1 MSTTILGLMGALR
14 RLVEKKVEG
23 GVEYDTIMDIIRCVE
38 YQVIVPYLKKEA
50 SHVVKDLKVRLGEVL
65 GSMST
70 KEGEEEPPQEI
81 GEAAQKM
88 MIGDQVVNETEV
100 VVEEEGEVKTK
111 KRVKKTKTRNPKKL
125 KLDLPTHPPPMT
137 GPSRSGTTV
146 FALPN
151 PNPQPQ
157 PPPTPEPGF
166 QTFSFPEPTYNQE
179 QIERFL
185 DSICPTSECNE

>member
-14 RLVEKKVEG
+14 RLVEKKVEY

-65 GSMST
+65 GSMAT
-70 KEGEEEPPQEI
+70 KEGEEEPQEV

-88 MIGDQVVNETEV
+88 MTGDQVVNETEV
-100 VVEEEGEVKTK
+100 VEEEEEVKTK
-111 KRVKKTKTRNPKKL
+111 KRGKKTKTRNLKKL
-125 KLDLPTHPPPMT
+125 KLEIPQPHTQL
-137 GPSRSGTTV
+137 
-146 FALPN
+146 
-151 PNPQPQ
+151 NPQPQ

-166 QTFSFPEPTYNQE
+166 QTFSFPEPTYNQD